1 MGWRKLVLFCAC
13 LLLLQFAM
21 GSFANALP
29 QEEGLWGNGFI
40 LRFSFS
46 ISSKLEKEVKLY
58 NLLCLSSIF
67 YHNDKCEV
75 F

>member
-29 QEEGLWGNGFI
+29 QEEGLWDHLKPRQGKGCFIPLCCCKPHSGWLCGF
-40 LRFSFS
+40 
-46 ISSKLEKEVKLY
+46 KPW
-58 NLLCLSSIF
+58 C
-67 YHNDKCEV
+67 CC
-75 F
+75 